1 MKTMAA
7 PSKEVARDNQ
17 VLKMVK
23 TWQANVFYGIIN
35 TSHMIESIKRWHGSF
50 CLFCFFYYLRL
61 DRARQQAAV
70 HAAGRRWVNLVDASD
85 RAEPASAVVVVA
97 SHGHPRKLAALVHRS
112 LLGVVLHARLHLGSQ
127 LLPRLP
133 DGGAPHSGYG
143 LGQPFAGASHLPVRP
158 MVVCDGLA

>member
-61 DRARQQAAV
+61 ATNR
-70 HAAGRRWVNLVDASD
+70 NESII
-85 RAEPASAVVVVA
+85 S
-97 SHGHPRKLAALVHRS
+97 S
-112 LLGVVLHARLHLGSQ
+112 LIEADWSTNTSYIEIIQ
-127 LLPRLP
+127 LNWLFI
-133 DGGAPHSGYG
+133 Y
-143 LGQPFAGASHLPVRP
+143 
-158 MVVCDGLA
+158 